1 MKIEFDVTYQNIVR
15 TDKNNVI
22 ADSRNYLQAEFNFQT
37 AEWIGKTKT
46 AVFRR
51 ADLVLNVILD
61 DDDTC
66 MVPWEIIKTG
76 SFMVSVFAGDLITAN
91 YVKVP
96 VAESGYDTGDAPKEP
111 EPDVYSQ
118 ILKKMDEIQS
128 SKISEEDVP
137 QLIGE
142 YLEENAVKNV
152 DEETINGMIEKYH
165 EENPLADGENCTI
178 QSIKEVEGGNE
189 VVFAWVTEDGT
200 PKTDTMFVENGKN
213 GESGEKGEAFTYEDF
228 TAEQLEALKGE
239 KGEKGDPGEDGQ
251 DGTDGKTPFIGENGN
266 WWIGD
271 TDTGVKVT
279 GEDGEDG
286 KSFTYEDFTEEQL
299 EALKG
304 EPGESATDE
313 QIKTAV
319 ESYLTENPVE
329 GGTVSDEQIAE
340 AVNTYLTENPVN
352 GEKGEDGEDGIT
364 PHIGDNGNWFI
375 GEVDTGTKATGEDGE
390 NATDEQIA
398 EAVEAYM
405 ENSDTFANISTELE
419 KKAPLESPGF
429 AGNPTAPTAP
439 DGTNTTQIATT
450 AFVYNSVDEAYQQSN
465 LYTDTKISE
474 LINGAPST
482 LDTLKE
488 VADAMSENEDVVK
501 ALDEAIGAKA
511 AQAELDGHTGNNTIH
526 ITADERAGIM
536 DAVDKKHTHS
546 NKSILDGITSMLIAA
561 WNSAYSHISDAVKHI
576 TADER
581 AAWNAQGENIELL
594 EEEMNG
600 IEIGGRNYC
609 RNNSYWKT
617 RDSAVMQITN
627 NDDGSVSITKIVEKD
642 GKHCYIPFS
651 ESLEAGKEYTL
662 TVKYKTTASGAKII
676 TYNTSTSLAADSNA
690 RLTLQQTDDYTV
702 DSATFT
708 LAKLSDALFLT
719 SSDMV
724 VNDTIDI
731 AWIKVEKGNKSTDWT
746 PNPDDVGTESTLGL
760 TKLYA
765 ETGTNADGTMTQSA
779 ITTALD
785 DKFGATVSRTAN
797 TVLAAPNGSAGGA
810 SFRKLVADDI
820 PRLKNSWNFSFSASG
835 GTVDYRT
842 FAKILKTD
850 TNNSGAT
857 LLITDGGDYGNT
869 HVGAWIVHI
878 TNRGG
883 NPSMHVRALETSSNI
898 VFGFWSN
905 DDYYYFGAKCEKYSA
920 GLFCTVLSSRGSTTI
935 GKINTTATQPSDW
948 TEVDFLYTPQPSASD
963 TVAGIGKLYTGRGS
977 NADGSMTQKAI
988 TEAYEALLARVEAL
1002 ELANS
1007 TTD

>member
-91 YVKVP
+91 YIKVP

-450 AFVYNSVDEAYQQSN
+450 AFVYNSVDEAYRQSN
-465 LYTDTKISE
+465 LYTDTKIGE

-488 VADAMSENEDVVK
+488 IADAMSENEDVVE
-501 ALDEAIGAKA
+501 ALDEAIGVKA
-511 AQAELDGHTGNNTIH
+511 DQAELDGHTGNNTIH

-546 NKSILDGITSMLIAA
+546 NKSILDGITSALVDA
-561 WNSAYSHISDAVKHI
+561 WNDANTKKHEHTNKTILDSTTASYTTEEKEKLSGIKDGMESTATTTSGSNPTVTNSADAQLIYGKIAGYTVQDGVPTPDNPIDIQGLGDSGSVEVK
-576 TADER
+576 TCGK
-581 AAWNAQGENIELL
+581 NLL
-594 EEEMNG
+594 THSLMSG
-600 IEIGGRNYC
+600 TVYGLTT
-609 RNNSYWKT
+609 KL
-617 RDSAVMQITN
+617 
-627 NDDGSVSITKIVEKD
+627 NDDGSLTFTGTTTNQITHHLDDIISRLKVGETYIWSGVTNVKIVED
-642 GKHCYIPFS
+642 GTNLYKS
-651 ESLEAGKEYTL
+651 GGGSYTI
-662 TVKYKTTASGAKII
+662 TENTTAFIPYFQWGADTTLNT
-676 TYNTSTSLAADSNA
+676 TYYPMV
-690 RLTLQQTDDYTV
+690 RIKGTDDSY
-702 DSATFT
+702 
-708 LAKLSDALFLT
+708 
-719 SSDMV
+719 
-724 VNDTIDI
+724 
-731 AWIKVEKGNKSTDWT
+731 E
-746 PNPDDVGTESTLGL
+746 PYTESTANIPTDAL
-760 TKLYA
+760 LY
-765 ETGTNADGTMTQSA
+765 EGDYLEIYADGSGKLVRENKEIEITSWADAYLNDLTNTRELRSIQLTDRKNA
-779 ITTALD
+779 PFKCTTACYVDTTWNVDTPHICSWGNVEGNQICVRIPINSLIED
-785 DKFGATVSRTAN
+785 YTCKVVYKLATPVETELTAEQ
-797 TVLAAPNGSAGGA
+797 
-810 SFRKLVADDI
+810 VAQF
-820 PRLKNSWNFSFSASG
+820 K
-835 GTVDYRT
+835 
-842 FAKILKTD
+842 
-850 TNNSGAT
+850 
-857 LLITDGGDYGNT
+857 
-869 HVGAWIVHI
+869 
-878 TNRGG
+878 
-883 NPSMHVRALETSSNI
+883 
-898 VFGFWSN
+898 
-905 DDYYYFGAKCEKYSA
+905 
-920 GLFCTVLSSRGSTTI
+920 
-935 GKINTTATQPSDW
+935 
-948 TEVDFLYTPQPSASD
+948 
-963 TVAGIGKLYTGRGS
+963 KLYTFD
-977 NADGSMTQKAI
+977 NVTNFFCDGEITARYYVNTDSGDTVGMLQEQIGAI